1 MLPELETLCHFYAT
15 SQQMQLITTD
25 SVAWS
30 VLLMFVSPSKTAEP
44 IGMSFEG
51 LAHVGPYIRW
61 GRVEIP
67 PRRGAIFIDCLAY

>member
-30 VLLMFVSPSKTAEP
+30 VLLVVVCEP
-44 IGMSFEG
+44 F
-51 LAHVGPYIRW
+51 
-61 GRVEIP
+61 
-67 PRRGAIFIDCLAY
+67 